1 MPLVKDKIQQ
11 QKREEYAYKKM
22 LDYGWKPHQAS
33 AIVGNLKRESN
44 FNTTVVGTAD
54 DKGSAGVAQWHS
66 GRLDN
71 LKKRYGSN
79 WTDFDNQLEFVNWEL
94 NNTHKS
100 AGEALRQT
108 KGVWDAGRVVT
119 DKYEAPKVKWDR
131 DEKRQAYVTDNYRK
145 YSGIQLTDEDRAN
158 FLTGTAQRAID
169 NYNTTQQ
176 PTLNSTTVTPQ
187 ISNLENPLEGINLA
201 EETTT
206 EKQTAENNAVAQA
219 RMELQQ
225 KQNEENLF
233 NDLLKASQ
241 IQYVD
246 QNQVYDYTQEQA
258 PQQEYQDGGIVKD
271 NRGYWNPDNWG
282 KAVEIN
288 SNIITMEGVKEPLYI
303 VPDVGQPK
311 LLFPNQNYTF
321 PNATKVVE
329 YPIKNKR
336 FL

>member
-1 MPLVKDKIQQ
+1 MGTIKDKIKQQ
-11 QKREEYAYKKM
+11 NKEEYAYKKM

-44 FNTTVVGTAD
+44 FNTTIVGTAD

-145 YSGIQLTDEDRAN
+145 YSGVQLTDEDRAN
-158 FLTGTAQRAID
+158 FLTGTAQRTID
-169 NYNTTQQ
+169 NYNTTQSVIT
-176 PTLNSTTVTPQ
+176 PLPQ
-187 ISNLENPLEGINLA
+187 ISNFDNPLEGINFT
-201 EETTT
+201 EETPK
-206 EKQTAENNAVAQA
+206 EDNSVAIA

-246 QNQVYDYTQEQA
+246 QNQVEDYTQ
-258 PQQEYQDGGIVKD
+258 QQEYQNGGVVKD
-271 NRGYWNPDNWG
+271 DRGYWNPDNWG

-288 SNIITMEGVKEPLYI
+288 SNVITMEGVKEPLYI

-329 YPIKNKR
+329 YPIKTKNKR
-336 FL
+336 FS

>member
-1 MPLVKDKIQQ
+1 MGTIKDKTKQQ
-11 QKREEYAYKKM
+11 NKEEHAYKKM

-44 FNTTVVGTAD
+44 FNTSIVGTAD
-54 DKGSAGVAQWHS
+54 DKGSQGVAQWHS

-100 AGEALRQT
+100 VGEALRQT
-108 KGVWDAGRVVT
+108 RGVWDAGRVVT

-131 DEKRQAYVTDNYRK
+131 DETRQNYVTDNYRK
-145 YSGIQLTDEDRAN
+145 YSGVQLTDEDRAN
-158 FLTGTAQRAID
+158 FLKGTAQRAID
-169 NYNTTQQ
+169 NYNATQQ
-176 PTLNSTTVTPQ
+176 PTLNPVTPLPQ
-187 ISNLENPLEGINLA
+187 ISNFDNPLEGINFT
-201 EETTT
+201 EETPK
-206 EKQTAENNAVAQA
+206 EDNSVVIA
-219 RMELQQ
+219 RMQLQQ

-241 IQYVD
+241 LQYVD
-246 QNQVYDYTQEQA
+246 QNQIEDYTQQEI
-258 PQQEYQDGGIVKD
+258 PQQEYQTGGIIKD
-271 NRGYWNPDNWG
+271 DRGYWNPDNWG
-282 KAVEIN
+282 KAVQIN

-311 LLFPNQNYTF
+311 VLFPNQNYIF

-329 YPIKNKR
+329 YPLKTKNKR
-336 FL
+336 FS